1 MRAWG
6 EGLSPGVSGG
16 GGLPGACGFGCVILP
31 GDALFAFFPSVES
44 VPVNFLVVLVCGLL
58 AGGVPVLWAAVRT
71 RVLRRAVLGGRAVGV
86 PAEVAWRSGGDAPAV
101 RGDLWL
107 PGRAGLPVH
116 FVSEDFAVLSVPRGG
131 RVKDV
136 VPLGTGGFR
145 QQAFVRR
152 GVVVY
157 EVPGGGDVLTIT
169 VDRPAVDVVTGA
181 LTARDDT
188 GEGDGLRVA
197 RWHRVR
203 VPQLAALLLGGAFV
217 LGLVGVHTFGLGREV
232 TAEVTEARDGMC
244 RVVWQ
249 DPWDPSLTRHARV
262 DCYEGEKAGDPL
274 RISARPWPARGEAAD
289 LDVLHLTVFGASAL
303 GLAGAAGVLAASRTG
318 ARRLRLLREHLRH
331 GGLASDRPV
340 RRVAVPWWSWAA
352 GALGLAGLGL
362 MALAYGFGQPVRAE
376 VTAITAYGCAVAWA
390 DPWDGSRHT
399 AEVDC
404 DGVSRG
410 DVLEISALPWPL
422 RGEAF
427 DRDFTP
433 VALGI
438 LTVVVLGAALLGA
451 VLRSRRARRARPLL
465 PVTATMTVSRDQDGS
480 GDEAGAGI
488 VVDTADTAD
497 TADALDRS
505 RLAAVARLLHE
516 RKGVGGGGKELRPEP
531 DPGTGPWWRSPVL
544 RRIVLASGIAWGA
557 LIALVATALWSGWW
571 WGTAYQQATGRTER
585 ATATVQYLHEE
596 FALEPWLLPGAVEV
610 RFDVPDGRRVVTDV
624 EYGGSA
630 PAEGATVEVEYAVDG
645 PSAARIAGDPGLGRG
660 LWVSGA
666 VVVVALV
673 RLVWCAVSTGRVL
686 RRLLRAVRQGQGR
699 DFDYLLLPPS
709 GEEPGDT
716 TFLLVLFEP
725 GAEQPVAV
733 MDTVPAAASLPPE
746 GTLEMRSLPE
756 EPAFAVAWTGGRPVW
771 PGGPLVLLA
780 EDEDEEEHLRR
791 YVTGL
796 VPPGVVLDVPST
808 PG

>member
-1 MRAWG
+1 M
-6 EGLSPGVSGG
+6 
-16 GGLPGACGFGCVILP
+16 
-31 GDALFAFFPSVES
+31 
-44 VPVNFLVVLVCGLL
+44 NFLLVLVCGLL
-58 AGGVPVLWAAVRT
+58 AGGLPVLRAAVRT
-71 RVLRRAVLGGRAVGV
+71 RALRRAVLGGRAVGV
-86 PAEVAWRSGGDAPAV
+86 PAEVSWRSDGDAPAV

-107 PGRAGLPVH
+107 PGGAGLPAH
-116 FVSEDFAVLSVPRGG
+116 FVSEDLAVLAVPRGG

-136 VPLGTGGFR
+136 VPLGTGGLRRRSF
-145 QQAFVRR
+145 ARR
-152 GVVVY
+152 GAVVY
-157 EVPGGGDVLTIT
+157 EVPGTGDALTIT
-169 VDRPAVDVVTGA
+169 VDRPAVEVVTEA
-181 LTARDDT
+181 LAGRGGT
-188 GEGDGLRVA
+188 GRGDGLRVA

-203 VPQLAALLLGGAFV
+203 VPSLAALLLGGAFV
-217 LGLVGVHTFGLGREV
+217 LGVVCVHTFGLGREV
-232 TAEVTEARDGMC
+232 TAEVTGARDGMC

-274 RISARPWPARGEAAD
+274 RISARPWPVRGDAAD
-289 LDVLHLTVFGASAL
+289 LDALHLTAFGAAAL
-303 GLAGAAGVLAASRTG
+303 GLAGAAGVLAASWTG
-318 ARRLRLLREHLRH
+318 ARRLRLLRKHLRR
-331 GGLASDRPV
+331 GGGSAPGRPA
-340 RRVAVPWWSWAA
+340 RRTVVPWWSWAA

-362 MALAYGFGQPVRAE
+362 LALAHVFGQPVRAE
-376 VTAITAYGCAVAWA
+376 VTAVTDYGCAVAWA

-404 DGVSRG
+404 AGASRG
-410 DVLEISALPWPL
+410 DALEISALPWPL

-438 LTVVVLGAALLGA
+438 LTAVVLGAALLGA
-451 VLRSRRARRARPLL
+451 VLRSRRARRSRPLA
-465 PVTATMTVSRDQDGS
+465 PTTVPPGRDEG
-480 GDEAGAGI
+480 GAA
-488 VVDTADTAD
+488 VVDAAGTGDV
-497 TADALDRS
+497 LDRP

-516 RKGVGGGGKELRPEP
+516 REALGGGGRELRPEP
-531 DPGTGPWWRSPVL
+531 DPVTGPWWRSPVL
-544 RRIVLASGIAWGA
+544 RRIVLASGVSRGS
-557 LIALVATALWSGWW
+557 LVALAVVALWSGWW

-596 FALEPWLLPGAVEV
+596 FPLEPWLLPGAVEV
-610 RFDVPDGRRVVTDV
+610 RFDAPDGRRVVTDV

-630 PAEGATVEVEYAVDG
+630 PAEGETVEVEYAVDR

-660 LWVSGA
+660 LWASGA

-686 RRLLRAVRQGQGR
+686 RRLLRAARHGRGR

-709 GEEPGDT
+709 GEEPEDT
-716 TFLLVLFEP
+716 TFLLVLFDP
-725 GAEQPVAV
+725 GAERPVAV

-780 EDEDEEEHLRR
+780 EDGDEEEFLRR
-791 YVTGL
+791 YVTDL
-796 VPPGVVLDVPST
+796 VPPGVVLDVPSARA
-808 PG
+808 

>member
-1 MRAWG
+1 M
-6 EGLSPGVSGG
+6 
-16 GGLPGACGFGCVILP
+16 
-31 GDALFAFFPSVES
+31 
-44 VPVNFLVVLVCGLL
+44 
-58 AGGVPVLWAAVRT
+58 
-71 RVLRRAVLGGRAVGV
+71 
-86 PAEVAWRSGGDAPAV
+86 

-116 FVSEDFAVLSVPRGG
+116 FVSEDFAVLAVPRGG

-145 QQAFVRR
+145 RQSFVRR
-152 GVVVY
+152 GAVVY
-157 EVPGGGDVLTIT
+157 EVPGTGDALTII
-169 VDRPAVDVVTGA
+169 VDRPAVEVVTGA
-181 LTARDDT
+181 LTGRDGT
-188 GEGDGLRVA
+188 GKGDGLRVA

-203 VPQLAALLLGGAFV
+203 VPHLAALLLGGAFV

-232 TAEVTEARDGMC
+232 TAEVTGARDGMC

-262 DCYEGEKAGDPL
+262 DCYEGEKAGDAL

-331 GGLASDRPV
+331 GGGPAPARPA

-362 MALAYGFGQPVRAE
+362 MTLAYGFGQPVRAE
-376 VTAITAYGCAVAWA
+376 VTATTAYGCAVAWA
-390 DPWDGSRHT
+390 DPWDGSRYT

-438 LTVVVLGAALLGA
+438 LTAVVLGAALLGA
-451 VLRSRRARRARPLL
+451 VLRSRRARRARPLV
-465 PVTATMTVSRDQDGS
+465 PVSVFRG
-480 GDEAGAGI
+480 GDEGGAGDGAEVGDGTEVGDVI
-488 VVDTADTAD
+488 VADTAD
-497 TADALDRS
+497 TADVLDRS

-516 RKGVGGGGKELRPEP
+516 RKDLGGGGKELRPEP

-544 RRIVLASGIAWGA
+544 RRIVLASGVAWGA
-557 LIALVATALWSGWW
+557 LIALAAAVLWSGWW

-610 RFDVPDGRRVVTDV
+610 RFDVPDGRRIVTDV
-624 EYGGSA
+624 QYGGSA
-630 PAEGATVEVEYAVDG
+630 PAEGTTVEVEYAVDG

-666 VVVVALV
+666 VVVVALA

-686 RRLLRAVRQGQGR
+686 RRLLRAVRQGRGR

-725 GAEQPVAV
+725 GAERPTAV
-733 MDTVPAAASLPPE
+733 MDTLPAAASLPPE

-756 EPAFAVAWTGGRPVW
+756 DPAFAVAWTGGRPVW

-780 EDEDEEEHLRR
+780 ENGDEEESLRR
-791 YVTGL
+791 YVTDL
-796 VPPGVVLDVPST
+796 VPSGVVLDVPSAL
-808 PG
+808 G